1 MAGAQRVYKQK
12 IKATTT
18 LEKVFRAMELIAA
31 SRITKARDTA
41 QGADPYTQTL
51 TEAIAAVAAHSD
63 QTSQPLLKKRTDTN
77 RVAILAVTSDR
88 GMAGAYSTNVL
99 REVEKEM
106 EKLRAEGKDPV
117 LFISGRRGDSYFR
130 FRKVDIE
137 QSWIGDSDKPS
148 YERAVEIAD
157 ALMNV
162 FMAPPEEG
170 GVCEVILIYTRFES
184 MVRQVV
190 QTRYMLPIEIVE
202 EEVEID
208 NEFTTQLLEDSE
220 NPEIRPLYDF
230 EPSANEVFAS
240 LLPLYMRQRVWAILL
255 MAAASE
261 LAGRQQAMHAAV
273 DNAHNLIEDYTRK
286 ANNARQA
293 EITTEITEIVS
304 GADAL
309 SN

>member
-12 IKATTT
+12 IRATTT

-31 SRITKARDTA
+31 SRITKARDA
-41 QGADPYTQTL
+41 ALDADPYTETL
-51 TEAIAAVAAHSD
+51 IDAIGAVAAHCD
-63 QTSQPLLKKRTDTN
+63 LTDQPLLKKRADTN

-99 REVEKEM
+99 REVEKAVAGIRED
-106 EKLRAEGKDPV
+106 GKEPV
-117 LFISGRRGDSYFR
+117 LYMSGRRGESYFR
-130 FRKVDIE
+130 FRGVNVRRA
-137 QSWIGDSDKPS
+137 WTGNSDKPS
-148 YERAVEIAD
+148 YERAVDIAD
-157 ALMNV
+157 TLMAD
-162 FMAPPEEG
+162 FMAAPEEG
-170 GVCEVILIYTRFES
+170 GVDELILIYTRFES

-190 QTRYMLPIEIVE
+190 QTRFMLPIEIVE
-202 EEVEID
+202 EPVD
-208 NEFTTQLLEDSE
+208 TSRRAFTAPIKDPE
-220 NPEIRPLYDF
+220 NPVIRPLYDF
-230 EPSANEVFAS
+230 EPNADEVFAH
-240 LLPLYMRQRVWAILL
+240 LLPLYMRQRIWAILL

-261 LAGRQQAMHAAV
+261 LASRQQAMHSAV
-273 DNAHNLIEDYTRK
+273 DNANSLIEEYTRK